1 MKTIKYWETPNP
13 NQPVSNQ
20 LFERRSLLN
29 TTTTNLLKLIPT
41 KTLDS
46 LISLID
52 PLTPLDPFLIQIIN
66 QVCTTQASAIFPKI
80 NDILSRVMPCFASIK
95 SESSKVEY
103 CALITALCD
112 TLILSLENQ
121 KACNLENISQI
132 MTTLFDIIYSQWY
145 PLAKEAKTRACC
157 LNTLGFLANFLSDGK
172 IKGMVETLTQSYIQ
186 AFKKETRNDFL
197 KILEGFNKLLEK
209 LYSVDKYSLETLV
222 KSLVVSMH
230 GLFMSP
236 MFSSNIKFDPVILKY
251 KNELLRAI
259 HLLGK
264 FNTDVIFDHFL
275 GRLTVIIKS

>member
-1 MKTIKYWETPNP
+1 
-13 NQPVSNQ
+13 
-20 LFERRSLLN
+20 
-29 TTTTNLLKLIPT
+29 
-41 KTLDS
+41 
-46 LISLID
+46 
-52 PLTPLDPFLIQIIN
+52 
-66 QVCTTQASAIFPKI
+66 
-80 NDILSRVMPCFASIK
+80 MPCFSSIK
-95 SESSKVEY
+95 SEGTKIEY
-103 CALITALCD
+103 CGLITALCD

-121 KACNLENISQI
+121 KACNLENVSQT
-132 MTTLFDIIYSQWY
+132 MTTLFDIIYNQWF
-145 PLAKEAKTRACC
+145 PIAKEPKTRACC

-186 AFKKETRNDFL
+186 AFKKETKNDFL

-275 GRLTVIIKS
+275 GRLTVSHFLLIF